1 MKSRV
6 CIINSKHLTL
16 NENQNI
22 TLIKDIS
29 EIEIKKAI
37 SKLKPNKSPG
47 PDGFPSDWYK
57 EMKELLIPLMRT
69 SFNYILKTG
78 VIPPSWNE
86 ASISLIAKEGKD
98 RLDCGNYRP
107 ISVLNQ
113 DYKIFTYIL
122 AKRIENILAQII
134 SLDQTGFIKQRQTQ
148 DNVRRTLHVIDYVGK
163 NKIPMVLMSLD
174 AEKAFNRVNWEFL
187 YKVMGKFGFHQSFI
201 RIIQALYKSPR
212 ARIKVN
218 GALSNVFNLQ
228 RGTRQGCPL
237 SPSLFALFIEALSQS
252 VIQSNNITGVKIMGR
267 EHKISLFADDILIY
281 LTNPNITFPKLLSL
295 LETFGSLSGYK
306 LNILKTQILTF
317 NYKPNQEIKSK
328 VNLNWESEWMKY
340 LGVNITKDLSKLYN
354 ANFNPLCY
362 KINEDIK
369 RWNLLPFLNFESRID
384 TIKMNILPRMLYLFQ
399 TLPVE
404 ITDKQFQEWD
414 KTISRFIWQGK
425 KPRIKYQI
433 IQLAKDK
440 GGLGFPCLKDYYIS
454 AQFRILVCWC
464 NVVYQARWKEIET
477 ETEALKDFPIQAS
490 LGDVRLIKKQ
500 INQGN
505 QWINLPLKL
514 WSQFLNKN
522 DWNEEARILRW
533 CAYDLDFLP
542 NKLDARYKK
551 WAGQGLMAY
560 CMFYDKGIL
569 RDFQSLKDQ
578 YQLSKTDFF
587 RFLQIRHHIHNYIPK
602 RTDLFSLPVLNIFVK
617 AYQADPGLKVI
628 SRLYKGIQEVKK
640 WNTAYIKKKWERET
654 NTEILNDIWYQQ
666 CVFQWRIS
674 SSNIWRCFGWKSLC
688 RFFITPAQSKHY
700 SIHSSCWRKCG
711 AQGIKHFHLFWSCP
725 LINTFWV
732 SIHSEL
738 QIIFSMQLPF
748 NWDELL
754 FGYLYSV
761 NVDKTSKLLYGIL
774 SLAARKTITKKWLS
788 VKIPSLNDW
797 YEIVYGMFKMERITF
812 INRLQYDIFNDIWD
826 KWKHYILSRRPDFV

>member
-1 MKSRV
+1 MSKIKREGIEVAFLQESHLSKFEHEKLKKWKFNQYSSSCLQSSKRGVVILISRRLNFECVQEIGDKEGRFVLVKGYLEGTLTTLINVYAPPGSELKFFKQVFEMIVVEAQGTLILGGDWNVRLNPSLDSSNPHAPGLNKITKNIKLILKDLGLIDVWRELNPIKKDYTFFSHPHSFYSRLDYFFMFQKDFNSVVNCRIGVMDLSDHAPLYLEVVLGHERRATSWKLNTSTLCPLKEQISQDIIDYVAENDNEEVSPSILWDALKAVIRGKLIGYSTNLKKKRNEHIRKLQTQLQYLEDAHKIRADINLKLEIQKKKNEIDEIFSSEIQKNMAFLQQRYYEVGGKSAKLLAYKLKKQQSENTIYKIKDPQTNNIVYKLEDIQLAFLKFYKELYTQPRV
-6 CIINSKHLTL
+6 DVTGMISFLDSLCLPKL

-174 AEKAFNRVNWEFL
+174 AEKAFDRVNWEFL

-252 VIQSNNITGVKIMGR
+252 VIQRNNITGVKIMGR

-362 KINEDIK
+362 KIPTA
-369 RWNLLPFLNFESRID
+369 LL
-384 TIKMNILPRMLYLFQ
+384 
-399 TLPVE
+399 TLGGAV
-404 ITDKQFQEWD
+404 TWC
-414 KTISRFIWQGK
+414 S
-425 KPRIKYQI
+425 
-433 IQLAKDK
+433 LA
-440 GGLGFPCLKDYYIS
+440 
-454 AQFRILVCWC
+454 
-464 NVVYQARWKEIET
+464 
-477 ETEALKDFPIQAS
+477 
-490 LGDVRLIKKQ
+490 
-500 INQGN
+500 
-505 QWINLPLKL
+505 L
-514 WSQFLNKN
+514 W
-522 DWNEEARILRW
+522 
-533 CAYDLDFLP
+533 
-542 NKLDARYKK
+542 
-551 WAGQGLMAY
+551 
-560 CMFYDKGIL
+560 
-569 RDFQSLKDQ
+569 
-578 YQLSKTDFF
+578 
-587 RFLQIRHHIHNYIPK
+587 
-602 RTDLFSLPVLNIFVK
+602 
-617 AYQADPGLKVI
+617 
-628 SRLYKGIQEVKK
+628 
-640 WNTAYIKKKWERET
+640 
-654 NTEILNDIWYQQ
+654 
-666 CVFQWRIS
+666 
-674 SSNIWRCFGWKSLC
+674 
-688 RFFITPAQSKHY
+688 Y
-700 SIHSSCWRKCG
+700 SITSC
-711 AQGIKHFHLFWSCP
+711 SCSNSRVSP
-725 LINTFWV
+725 VCSNTVCF
-732 SIHSEL
+732 
-738 QIIFSMQLPF
+738 
-748 NWDELL
+748 
-754 FGYLYSV
+754 
-761 NVDKTSKLLYGIL
+761 
-774 SLAARKTITKKWLS
+774 
-788 VKIPSLNDW
+788 
-797 YEIVYGMFKMERITF
+797 
-812 INRLQYDIFNDIWD
+812 
-826 KWKHYILSRRPDFV
+826 